1 MSNVLVS
8 SFELLFAR
16 QIAQVPDPG
25 SPVNTVS
32 RRVVQGYF
40 LTLANLEDE
49 AYTYR
54 VELRMTPQEDPAG
67 APLFVKRIGNVL
79 SAPGIFSSDGDGR
92 YSTRIKLAAHE
103 TGLLGVFPPTLLAAI
118 GNPSAT
124 EYQSRGYVSISLPT
138 KSVRKSPGKVVEMA
152 QSRKSVKVMATPDLR
167 GTFLPNN
174 FSAGNVTGD
183 FDFDQTFATLP
194 VAGGD
199 SVLVVPPTKP
209 ESLTLAGAPIGLSAG
224 SLEKIDGMLGGLS
237 TAERA
242 TLLQLLFSSTD
253 GSTETLAW
261 LNASRDQAPSDDD
274 E

>member
-40 LTLANLEDE
+40 LTLANLEDK

-124 EYQSRGYVSISLPT
+124 EYQSRGYVSISLPALAT
-138 KSVRKSPGKVVEMA
+138 FTGRFSFSFKAQSKSPVNVL
-152 QSRKSVKVMATPDLR
+152 ATPDLR

-194 VAGGD
+194 VASGS
-199 SVLVVPPTKP
+199 SVLSVPPTQP
-209 ESLTLAGAPIGLSAG
+209 QPLTVAGATGGLAAVG
-224 SLEKIDGMLGGLS
+224 LDKLDGMLGSLS
-237 TAERA
+237 MEEQAA
-242 TLLQLLFSSTD
+242 LLQALFSSTD
-253 GSTETLAW
+253 GSPETLAW
-261 LNASRDQAPSDDD
+261 LNASRNQVLADG